1 MTLKFEFA
9 SPGKIRESVVRR
21 RLRAGRLR
29 RVGSI
34 ALLAALF
41 FAASGTADHVLHKL
55 SDGFEPTFSLT
66 SGTFASSPD
75 GEWVVF
81 DACDAGSDDC
91 LIASVRRNVGA
102 TSSATALSPL
112 YVDAGS
118 LYSLVSADSRHVV
131 YYAPTATSGDTEAW
145 SVPVD
150 GSAAPV
156 RLHPALAGD
165 EYLDVFELA
174 ADGQVAI
181 IAIRNG
187 GGGGTLYRAPVDG
200 SSAATPIDAGETDEI
215 STYTAPGGAQYAL
228 YFIDGDNDGRFEI
241 RKVNLAGGAPLPLG
255 PAELRQGAEIQSVR
269 IAPDGSRAVIQVDNV
284 VAGRFELVGLSLSG
298 PAALDQLSQ
307 TPVAEGD
314 VTRVQI
320 SDDSEFAVFR
330 ADAVVDGKA
339 ELWSVPIDGSAAPIA
354 LSGTLGADRDVT
366 SFELAGSWAVFLAD
380 ASVDEKVELWS
391 APIDGGAARTRR
403 SATLPA
409 GRDVFDFKIA
419 PNGTRLIYRANP
431 AAETQHDLYS
441 TTVFGLT
448 QHIQLTNLPG
458 GFPAIYSPVVY
469 HVSPD
474 SRRLAFDIAPGGGF
488 NAALFEQSLILPAP
502 IPAILAVAEST
513 PWLFDDIGYLPDS
526 AGLIFRG
533 ALEIGSRVEVFLAD
547 ERCFAD
553 GFEAGNS
560 LQWSATVP

>member
-9 SPGKIRESVVRR
+9 SPGKIRESVARR

-366 SFELAGSWAVFLAD
+366 SFELAGSW
-380 ASVDEKVELWS
+380 SC
-391 APIDGGAARTRR
+391 RTVCC
-403 SATLPA
+403 
-409 GRDVFDFKIA
+409 GR
-419 PNGTRLIYRANP
+419 P
-431 AAETQHDLYS
+431 
-441 TTVFGLT
+441 
-448 QHIQLTNLPG
+448 
-458 GFPAIYSPVVY
+458 
-469 HVSPD
+469 
-474 SRRLAFDIAPGGGF
+474 
-488 NAALFEQSLILPAP
+488 
-502 IPAILAVAEST
+502 
-513 PWLFDDIGYLPDS
+513 
-526 AGLIFRG
+526 
-533 ALEIGSRVEVFLAD
+533 
-547 ERCFAD
+547 
-553 GFEAGNS
+553 
-560 LQWSATVP
+560 